1 MLLPGRLHYIYYD
14 SKLLAPGY
22 SSTVAA
28 QRAGYAGYDSIYIY
42 VYMAALRAS
51 QLAALSGPI
60 RPGAVGYTYI

>member
-1 MLLPGRLHYIYYD
+1 MLLPGRPHYIYYD

-28 QRAGYAGYDSIYIY
+28 QRAGYTGYDSIY
-42 VYMAALRAS
+42 VCRAALSAS

-60 RPGAVGYTYI
+60 RPGAVGYAYI